1 MKKILSVILA
11 LTLLFALS
19 ACSGTEE
26 KLYEITLC
34 LDWTPNTNH
43 TGFYAAQ
50 ALGYYEDAGLKVTI
64 VQPPENGAA
73 IMCASGQAQFAI
85 DAQDTLAPSL
95 SGDTPLAVSA
105 VAAILQHNTSGII
118 SRKGEG
124 MDRPKGLEGKTYS
137 TWDNPTELAMV
148 KHIVEKDGGNFN
160 KVKLIPNVITDE
172 AEALKN
178 GDTDSVWIY
187 YGWSGINAE
196 LKGLEFDYLSFTDCE
211 KIFDYYTP
219 VIIGNNEFLKNEK
232 DKAEAFLSATK
243 KGYEYAAENPEEAA
257 EMLINGDDTGSLK
270 GSEELVTES
279 QKWISK
285 KYIDDAPSFGVIDEK
300 RWNDFYSW
308 LFENGLIEKRLPENA
323 GLNLEFIG

>member
-1 MKKILSVILA
+1 MKKIISIILA
-11 LTLLFALS
+11 FSLLLTLS
-19 ACSGTEE
+19 ACGGT
-26 KLYEITLC
+26 KDSLYEITLC

-43 TGFYAAQ
+43 TGFYVAQ
-50 ALGYYEDAGLKVTI
+50 AKGYYEKAGLKVSI

-73 IMCASGQAQFAI
+73 LMCASGQAQFAV

-95 SGDTPLAVSA
+95 ANDNPLAVSA
-105 VAAILQHNTSGII
+105 VMAILQHNTSGII

-137 TWDNPTELAMV
+137 TWDNPTELSMV
-148 KHIVEKDGGNFN
+148 KHVVEKDGGDFS

-196 LKGLEFDYLSFTDCE
+196 LKGLDFDYFSFSDCE
-211 KIFDYYTP
+211 EIFDYYTP
-219 VIIGNNEFLKNEK
+219 VIIGNNTFLEEEK
-232 DKAEAFLSATK
+232 EKAQAFIDATK
-243 KGYEYAAENPEEAA
+243 KGYEYAAQNPEEAA
-257 EMLINGDDTGSLK
+257 EILISGDDTGSLT
-270 GSEELVTES
+270 GSEEFVKES
-279 QKWISK
+279 QKWISE
-285 KYIDDAPSFGVIDEK
+285 KYIDDAPSFGVIDAK
-300 RWNDFYSW
+300 RWNDFYEW
-308 LFENGLIEKRLPENA
+308 LYENKLLDTKLSENA

>member
-1 MKKILSVILA
+1 MKKILFLILA

-19 ACSGTEE
+19 ACGGTEDS
-26 KLYEITLC
+26 LYEITLC

-43 TGFYAAQ
+43 TGFYVAQ
-50 ALGYYEDAGLKVTI
+50 AKGYYEEAGLKVTI

-73 IMCASGQAQFAI
+73 LMCASGQAQFAI

-95 SGDTPLAVSA
+95 ANDNPLEVSA
-105 VAAILQHNTSGII
+105 VMAILQHNTSGII

-124 MDRPKGLEGKTYS
+124 MDRPKGMENKAYS
-137 TWDNPTELAMV
+137 TWDNPTELQMV
-148 KHIVEKDGGNFN
+148 KHIVEKDGGDYS

-178 GDTDSVWIY
+178 GDTDSIWIY

-196 LKGLEFDYLSFTDCE
+196 LKGLSFDYFSFSDFEET
-211 KIFDYYTP
+211 FDYYTP
-219 VIIGNNEFLKNEK
+219 IVIGNNAFLQNEK
-232 DKAEAFLSATK
+232 EKARAFIDATK
-243 KGYEYAAENPEEAA
+243 KGYEFAAENPEEAA
-257 EMLINGDDTGSLK
+257 EMLINGDSTGSLQ

-285 KYIDDAPSFGVIDEK
+285 KYIDDASAFGVIDEK
-300 RWNDFYSW
+300 RWNGFYLW
-308 LFENGLIEKRLPENA
+308 LYENGLIEKKLPENA
-323 GLNLEFIG
+323 GLNLEFVG

>member
-1 MKKILSVILA
+1 MKKILSLILA
-11 LTLLFALS
+11 LILLFSIS
-19 ACSGTEE
+19 ACKNSNDG
-26 KLYEITLC
+26 LYEITLC

-43 TGFYAAQ
+43 TGFYVAVAN
-50 ALGYYEDAGLKVTI
+50 GYYEKAGLKVTI

-73 IMCASGQAQFAI
+73 LMCASGQAQFAI

-95 SGDTPLAVSA
+95 ASDTPLEVSA

-118 SRKGEG
+118 SRKDEG
-124 MDRPKGLEGKTYS
+124 ADRPKGLEGKAYS

-148 KHIVEKDGGNFN
+148 KHIVEKDGGDFS
-160 KVKLIPNVITDE
+160 KVTLIPNVITDE

-178 GDTDSVWIY
+178 KDTDSVWIY

-196 LKGLEFDYLSFTDCE
+196 LKGLDFDYISFSECE
-211 KIFDYYTP
+211 KVFDYYTP
-219 VIIGNNEFLKNEK
+219 VIIGNNEFLENEK
-232 DKAEAFLSATK
+232 EKAEAFLSATK
-243 KGYEYAAENPEEAA
+243 KGYEFAAENPEEASQ
-257 EMLINGDDTGSLK
+257 MLIDGDETGSLK

-285 KYIDDAPSFGVIDEK
+285 EYISDASSFGVIDEE
-300 RWNDFYSW
+300 RWNSFYKW
-308 LFENGLIEKRLPENA
+308 LYNEGLIETELPENA

>member
-1 MKKILSVILA
+1 MKKIISVLLA

-19 ACSGTEE
+19 ACSGTKNEL
-26 KLYEITLC
+26 KEITLC

-43 TGFYAAQ
+43 TGFYVAA
-50 ALGYYEDAGLKVTI
+50 AKGYYKEAGLKIKI

-73 IMCASGQAQFAI
+73 LMCASGQAQFAI

-95 SGDTPLAVSA
+95 ASDTPLKVSA

-124 MDRPKGLEGKTYS
+124 MDRPKGLENKTYS

-148 KHIVEKDGGNFN
+148 EHIVKKDGGDFN
-160 KVKLIPNVITDE
+160 KINLIPNVITDE

-196 LKGLEFDYLSFTDCE
+196 LKGLDFDYFSFSDSE
-211 KIFDYYTP
+211 EVFDYYTP

-232 DKAEAFLSATK
+232 EVAKAFIAATK

-257 EMLINGDDTGSLK
+257 EILINGDDTGSLK
-270 GSEELVTES
+270 GSEQLVTES

-285 KYIDDAPSFGVIDEK
+285 KYIDDAPAFGVIDQE
-300 RWNDFYSW
+300 RWNNFYQW
-308 LFENGLIEKRLPENA
+308 LYDNKLIEKNLPENA